1 MLAVDSG
8 YKRIT
13 LENAMNLVIWL
24 FVGGILGWVASL
36 IMRTDA
42 RQGLL
47 LNVVVGVVGA
57 MLGGWLIS
65 PLLGVGTINQNQF
78 SLGALS
84 VSLGGAVIL
93 LAAVNLIRS
102 GSAR

>member
-1 MLAVDSG
+1 MG
-8 YKRIT
+8 ERTT

-42 RQGLL
+42 QQGLF

-65 PLLGVGTINQNQF
+65 PLLGVGTINQSQF

-93 LAAVNLIRS
+93 LAVVNLIRS

>member
-1 MLAVDSG
+1 
-8 YKRIT
+8 
-13 LENAMNLVIWL
+13 MNLVIWL

-42 RQGLL
+42 QQGLF
-47 LNVVVGVVGA
+47 LNVLVGVVGA

-65 PLLGVGTINQNQF
+65 PLLGVGTINQSQF

-93 LAAVNLIRS
+93 LAIVNLIRS

>member
-1 MLAVDSG
+1 
-8 YKRIT
+8 
-13 LENAMNLVIWL
+13 MNLVIWL

-42 RQGLL
+42 QQGLF
-47 LNVVVGVVGA
+47 LNVLVGVVGA

-65 PLLGVGTINQNQF
+65 PLFGLGTINQSQF

-84 VSLGGAVIL
+84 VSLGGAIIL
-93 LAAVNLIRS
+93 LAVVNLIRS
-102 GSAR
+102 GSSR